1 MKHRC
6 PDFAGSLSLVV
17 ALGVLMVGSSNV
29 DAQSINV
36 SPEATA
42 ATAAARQHYNLDID
56 VCNNAG
62 SPAPQRESCV
72 REAGLRLD
80 RLRGVPA
87 VPEPEATADG
97 RAIVMTRS
105 TSSTTLLGSTTTT
118 TEDGRATVV
127 VPLPAATP

>member
-1 MKHRC
+1 MKHRV

-17 ALGVLMVGSSNV
+17 AMGALMAGSSNV

-36 SPEATA
+36 SPA
-42 ATAAARQHYNLDID
+42 ATAAARQQYNLDID
-56 VCNNAG
+56 ACNNAG

-72 REAGLRLD
+72 RQAGLRLD

-97 RAIVMTRS
+97 RAIVMTPS